1 MRILA
6 LAFTLAAL
14 PLFATTPPVPPADLT
29 NPPKDAVR
37 GEDGLI
43 TRVLREGAG
52 TERLDVDGVARVRY
66 TVWKSDGT
74 LVQDIPEPRSIVID
88 LAKMLPG
95 WRTAAQMMA
104 VGEVRRAWIPEG
116 LGGGKIAAGEV
127 FVIDT
132 ELIEV
137 IQRPETPADVAAPP
151 AEATTTGSGLAW
163 KALRDGHGIVRPN
176 RRSTVVVHYTGWTTD
191 GRMFDSSV
199 LRGEPA
205 TFPLSDVIRG
215 WSEGLQLMTA
225 GGRTRFWIP
234 ARLAYGNDRS
244 KPQGMLVF
252 DVELIE
258 VK

>member
-1 MRILA
+1 MRTLV
-6 LAFTLAAL
+6 LAFTLASL
-14 PLFATTPPVPPADLT
+14 PLFATTPPVPPSDLT
-29 NPPKDAVR
+29 NPPADAVR

-43 TRVLREGAG
+43 TRVLREGGG
-52 TERLDVDGVARVRY
+52 TARLEEDGVARVRY

-74 LVQDIPEPRSIVID
+74 LVQDVPAPRSLVIE
-88 LAKMLPG
+88 LGKMLPG

-104 VGEVRRAWIPEG
+104 VGEVRRAWIPES
-116 LGGGKIAAGEV
+116 LGGGKIREGEV

-132 ELIEV
+132 ELVEIVE
-137 IQRPETPADVAAPP
+137 RPETPVDVAAPP
-151 AEATTTGSGLAW
+151 EDATTTGSGLAY
-163 KALRDGHGIVRPN
+163 KVLRDGHGIVRPN

-205 TFPLSDVIRG
+205 TFPLSGVIRG
-215 WSEGLQLMTA
+215 WIEGLQLMTA
-225 GGRTRFWIP
+225 GERTRFWIP
-234 ARLAYGNDRS
+234 AHLAYGNDRS